1 MQYGDGTGIY
11 PAFIIYTIQ
20 KPVTIKKSTGLSMS
34 KRHSADFAY
43 AYLKFN
49 FKFWGCLR
57 PVWPLKS
64 NICSFLFKYHFP
76 VTFFHL
82 RLLRVN
88 FVIDLILLQKQG
100 FKTLS
105 YVLNTTLRLGK
116 FYWVQI
122 HSHWPCQLSY
132 WGYWPQIHQCLGN
145 AHSMGFCQISL
156 RHVYCLY

>member
-1 MQYGDGTGIY
+1 MANFGY
-11 PAFIIYTIQ
+11 AHM
-20 KPVTIKKSTGLSMS
+20 KS
-34 KRHSADFAY
+34 
-43 AYLKFN
+43 N

-64 NICSFLFKYHFP
+64 NISSFSFKYHSP
-76 VTFFHL
+76 MAFFHL
-82 RLLRVN
+82 SLLRSN

-100 FKTLS
+100 FKTSS
-105 YVLNTTLRLGK
+105 YGLNTTLRLGK

-145 AHSMGFCQISL
+145 AHFMGFCQISL
-156 RHVYCLY
+156 RPIYRLYKWSQVFELYIFSKLAKFRRNKAPFKKILY